1 MEQYTSDESD
11 GEPDWEP
18 NTSYNIHDAAR
29 CADVPALQIF
39 LAEGDSPDVLSDN
52 PDWRNQRTPLH
63 QLCMYSS
70 NSMHGSNSESDRVAC
85 FELLRD
91 AGANLE
97 ARTGRHPQ
105 GSTVVHY
112 AADSG
117 SPGVL
122 SLLLEAGVNVNVAN
136 DGGYTPLHW
145 AARGDFSRALECVEL
160 LLKAGAAVNVRSE
173 TGSTPFA
180 VALRRGD
187 NRRMWPLFLRA
198 GADIPTNNTDQYIER
213 VRNAGGFKKYEQAHL
228 ARITAILETPLLPP
242 ELVRKILEFW
252 LHAGYY

>member
-1 MEQYTSDESD
+1 MEHYWSDESD
-11 GEPDWEP
+11 DGEPDY
-18 NTSYNIHDAAR
+18 TSYTIHDAAR

-39 LAEGDSPDVLSDN
+39 LAEGDSPDVLSDA
-52 PDWRNQRTPLH
+52 PDWKQRRTPLH
-63 QLCMYSS
+63 ELCTY
-70 NSMHGSNSESDRVAC
+70 NSMFNSKSESDRVRC
-85 FELLRD
+85 FELLRE

-97 ARTGRHPQ
+97 ARTGGHPQ

-117 SPGVL
+117 SPEIL
-122 SLLLEAGVNVNVAN
+122 SLLIEAGVNVNVAN

-145 AARGDFSRALECVEL
+145 AARGDFSRALESVEL

-198 GADIPTNNTDQYIER
+198 GADIPTNNTDPYIVR
-213 VRNAGGFKKYEQAHL
+213 VRNAGGFKRYEQAHL
-228 ARITAILETPLLPP
+228 ARITAILETPMLPP

>member
-1 MEQYTSDESD
+1 MA
-11 GEPDWEP
+11 P
-18 NTSYNIHDAAR
+18 IHKAAR
-29 CADVPALQIF
+29 EGNVAALRRI
-39 LAEGDSPDVLSDN
+39 LAGGVSPDVLDDN
-52 PDWRNQRTPLH
+52 PGERWSPLLH
-63 QLCMYSS
+63 LLEHHDRDDSDT
-70 NSMHGSNSESDRVAC
+70 SDRVAC
-85 FELLRD
+85 FKLLRD

-97 ARTGRHPQ
+97 ARTGGHPQ

-117 SPGVL
+117 SPGIL
-122 SLLLEAGVNVNVAN
+122 SLLIEAGVNVNVAN

-145 AARGDFSRALECVEL
+145 AARGDFCRALESVEL

-187 NRRMWPLFLRA
+187 NRRMWPLFLSA
-198 GADIPTNNTDQYIER
+198 GAEIPVPRPLPSRGHPYLSR
-213 VRNAGGFKKYEQAHL
+213 VHRAGGFKKYEQAHL